1 VRIPQAVH
9 TILLHASLSFPG
21 FLRWEEPMLQALP
34 YARRLEL
41 ERRTNEAR
49 RASLC
54 AIALAVLGA
63 SRVAP
68 PGALVRQFVFVPGAK
83 PELHDGPKFSVSHAP
98 EHVACIISDTVAPG
112 LDIEPWRPHDSSPD
126 RQRLRRWTAT
136 EAVLKAA
143 GLGLRE
149 VGQVRVAEDLSAA
162 QVGAARYLLQEVRSI
177 PHHACHVASA
187 EPCVFAVEAIDL
199 RSNALAAVV
208 ERSLG
213 LAVQVE

>member
-1 VRIPQAVH
+1 
-9 TILLHASLSFPG
+9 LSFPG
-21 FLRWEEPMLQALP
+21 FLRWEEPMLQAIP
-34 YARRLEL
+34 YAHRLEL
-41 ERRTNEAR
+41 ERRTSEAR

-54 AIALAVLGA
+54 GIALALLGA
-63 SRVAP
+63 SRVTP
-68 PGALVRQFVFVPGAK
+68 PGVLVRQFVFVPGAK
-83 PELHDGPKFSVSHAP
+83 PQLHDGPKFSVSHTP
-98 EHVACIISDTVAPG
+98 ENVACIISDTVTPG
-112 LDIEPWRPHDSSPD
+112 LDIEPWRPHDLSPD

-149 VGQVRVAEDLSAA
+149 AGQVRVAEDLSAA

-177 PHHACHVASA
+177 PHHAGHVASA
-187 EPCVFAVEAIDL
+187 EPCVFKVEAIDL

-213 LAVQVE
+213 LAAQVE